1 MQEYD
6 YYTIDEIF
14 KALESNTD
22 AVLTRATAISKSFI
36 NKYGLAI
43 EAEDVFHEAVVR
55 ILDDT
60 RHVPKNVPLSYSIGQ
75 MIKSIC
81 HGMLELNKEKIFNQS
96 ESIDGYDDAIAAP
109 TTDEDSDSDP
119 EWDILM
125 SIFDKDDDAI
135 AFLAATK
142 NGLNKSAIVS
152 SIFGGDEKAYDTTRR
167 RIVRNGKKYL
177 KEAG

>member
-6 YYTIDEIF
+6 YYTIDEIL

-22 AVLTRATAISKSFI
+22 AVLTKATVISKKLI

-43 EAEDVFHEAVVR
+43 EAEDVFHDALMR

-60 RHVPKNVPLSYSIGQ
+60 RHVPKNVPLSSSIGLV
-75 MIKSIC
+75 IKSIC
-81 HGMLELNKEKIFNQS
+81 HGMLELNKEKVFNQS
-96 ESIDGYDDAIAAP
+96 ESIDGYDDVIAAP
-109 TTDEDSDSDP
+109 TTDEYNNSGS
-119 EWDILM
+119 EWDILVRV
-125 SIFDKDDDAI
+125 FDEDDGAI
-135 AFLAATK
+135 AFLAATR

-152 SIFGGDEKAYDTTRR
+152 SVFGGDEKAYDTTRR